1 MDNPFHSVYK
11 CWLEARTLIR
21 DKSRDRIVDKLAVAR
36 PARPEDERMFTTHRG
51 AKAIVRRGAPGR
63 WRDGLTKC
71 LYLESHDG
79 KSFHWV
85 FEPQRSGKR
94 FYFGYGGY
102 PAVPVAEAREKVAQD
117 RIVIRQ
123 GKHPGEER
131 KAVQEATARAQMTL
145 SMVYDEWFAWKLP
158 TMRTTTAAGYRNPFL
173 ANERCRQ
180 IGAKPINEFNTDDAY
195 AFLVAR
201 FGTKL
206 TPILQEVRAR
216 LGRCVDYAVGRRWRE
231 PGKLNPFT
239 WRANLEVLFSPSTY
253 VRKGRRPF
261 GYAKLPA
268 FMKSLRANPSLYS
281 LALEILILSGS
292 RSGTV
297 RKARWSEVDL
307 ENLIWTRPPENMK
320 QGRNNLHD
328 HAVHISPRMAEI
340 FRFLQSIRA
349 GSELIFPSRK
359 DGAILSQTCWDDLLP
374 KDVDAHGLRTDL
386 ENWRQE
392 QTDFATDVGAVQLD
406 HVIRSAENDLIA
418 ANSTVRAYARS
429 PLFNKRKLMVDAWD
443 AFLTDPAEIPPDL
456 AEHWRTTTV
465 DPEEVKARRRAY
477 IRGYMQ
483 RRRAEPG
490 WEEYPETKGP
500 RGRPRKVAAGEEPA
514 P

>member
-1 MDNPFHSVYK
+1 M
-11 CWLEARTLIR
+11 
-21 DKSRDRIVDKLAVAR
+21 
-36 PARPEDERMFTTHRG
+36 
-51 AKAIVRRGAPGR
+51 
-63 WRDGLTKC
+63 
-71 LYLESHDG
+71 
-79 KSFHWV
+79 
-85 FEPQRSGKR
+85 
-94 FYFGYGGY
+94 
-102 PAVPVAEAREKVAQD
+102 
-117 RIVIRQ
+117 
-123 GKHPGEER
+123 
-131 KAVQEATARAQMTL
+131 
-145 SMVYDEWFAWKLP
+145 
-158 TMRTTTAAGYRNPFL
+158 
-173 ANERCRQ
+173 
-180 IGAKPINEFNTDDAY
+180 
-195 AFLVAR
+195 
-201 FGTKL
+201 
-206 TPILQEVRAR
+206 
-216 LGRCVDYAVGRRWRE
+216 DYAVGRRWRE

-281 LALEILILSGS
+281 LALESLILSGS

-406 HVIRSAENDLIA
+406 HVIRSAENDMIA

-429 PLFNKRKLMVDAWD
+429 PLFNKRKAMVDAWD
-443 AFLTDPAEIPPDL
+443 AFLSDPAEIPLDL
-456 AEHWRTTTV
+456 AEHWRVTTAAV
-465 DPEEVKARRRAY
+465 DIEERKTQRRAY
-477 IRGYMQ
+477 IRDYMQ

-490 WEEYPETKGP
+490 WKECQKTKRP